1 MAQPIILIVDDD
13 VEALR
18 SLADAL
24 SRRYAADYQI
34 AAEHTPQEALE
45 RLDEMRRR
53 GAEVALILA
62 DQWMPEQPGV
72 EFLGWAHD
80 LHPYAKRCLLIAYG
94 DVAVGG
100 VVVRAMALRQI
111 ESYFLQPWGDPE
123 QWLYPAI
130 GELLGQWAR
139 ENRPAFAMAQ
149 IVGDPVSA
157 RVTELKDLLSRN
169 SVPFGLVAA
178 DSDEGRRLLR
188 DANPTGPLPQS
199 PPLPLPL
206 LVTYTGQVLANP
218 SNAEIA
224 EALGARTRP
233 EPGPYDLAIVGGG
246 PAGLA
251 AAVYGASEGLR
262 TLLLER
268 EAVGGQA
275 GTSSMIRNYLGFPT
289 GISGAELAWRASEQA
304 LLFGVNTVLPQQ
316 ATGLRVAGADRVLT
330 VAGVGEIT
338 SRAVVIATGVAYN
351 RLNIPALDALTGC
364 GVFYGAAVSE
374 AHAVA
379 NERVF
384 VVGAGN
390 SGGQAA
396 IYLADYAGL
405 VTMLVRG
412 PSLSQ
417 TMSDYLVRQ
426 VEATPNIFVRYNTRL
441 VDGKGAHRLEG
452 IVVEDMVSGAIETL
466 PAAALFVLI
475 GASPHTGWLA
485 GTVERD
491 TSGYILT
498 GQDLLRDRALP
509 SAWPLDRLPYLMETS
524 VPGVFAA
531 GDVRAR
537 SVKRVASAVR
547 AGAIAVQ
554 LVHQYLDEQRKV

>member
-18 SLADAL
+18 KLADAL
-24 SRRYAADYQI
+24 NRRYAADYEI
-34 AAEHTPQEALE
+34 VADHTPEAALA
-45 RLDEMRRR
+45 RLDQIRRR
-53 GAEVALILA
+53 GDGVALILA
-62 DQWMPEQPGV
+62 DQWLPGQPGV

-80 LHPYAKRCLLIAYG
+80 LHPYAKRCLLVAFG
-94 DVAVGG
+94 DVALGN

-111 ESYFLQPWGDPE
+111 ESYFLKPWGDPE
-123 QWLYPAI
+123 QGLYPAM

-139 ENRPAFAMAQ
+139 ENRPAFGLVR
-149 IVGDPVSA
+149 IVGDPLSP
-157 RVTELKDLLSRN
+157 RVTELKDLLGRN
-169 SVPFGLVAA
+169 SVPFSLASA

-188 DANPTGPLPQS
+188 AANQTGPLP
-199 PPLPLPL
+199 L
-206 LVTYTGQVLANP
+206 LITYTGQVLANP
-218 SNAEIA
+218 VNAEIA

-233 EPGPYDLAIVGGG
+233 EAGVYDLAIVGAG

-275 GTSSMIRNYLGFPT
+275 GSSSLIRNYLGFPT
-289 GISGAELAWRASEQA
+289 GVSGAELAWRASEQA
-304 LLFGVNTVLPQQ
+304 LLFGVNMVLTQQ
-316 ATGLRVAGADRVLT
+316 ATGLRSAGADRVLT

-351 RLNIPALDALTGC
+351 RLNIPTLDGLAGC

-396 IYLADYAGL
+396 IHLADYAGL

-426 VEATPNIFVRYNTRL
+426 IEATPNIFVRYNTRL
-441 VDGKGAHRLEG
+441 VGGKGAHRLEG

-475 GASPHTGWLA
+475 GASPHTDWLA
-485 GTVERD
+485 GSVERA

-498 GQDLLRDRALP
+498 GQDLLHDRALP
-509 SAWPLDRLPYLMETS
+509 PTWPLDRLPYALETS
-524 VPGVFAA
+524 MPGVFAV
-531 GDVRAR
+531 GDVRSRA
-537 SVKRVASAVR
+537 VKRVASAVGE
-547 AGAIAVQ
+547 GAIAVQ